1 MYMRMNIGELS
12 SREEMKRLEKD
23 ESLKRQERAEKV
35 LAFLEKIR
43 AFEFFQNIDKD
54 EVAFKEFESFLIRVN
69 GIARDIPIYRRNI
82 DGKHVEI
89 SGGMLGE
96 IILPPREED
105 KRELLEFAFES
116 SLDMSREDAA
126 YMLPAVINAL
136 HMFGDGNGR
145 TSRIIHQLLSAKDK
159 ESFDNDL
166 AKTLSSNGRFD
177 TPDINPGL
185 INWEIEVYIL
195 REFHHWE
202 LIKDIETG
210 CLGYFHE
217 KIRPVASAQFGD
229 IDPTKPAFYEN
240 IGKFQKLRSAD
251 GRYVETALV
260 DALSDERYES
270 ILLTNEYNKRRM
282 VSPLKMESL
291 SEKEWKRIFENYYML
306 KKEHIETMV
315 WMFKDPNEYRNPEN
329 EHETFRDMFIRKIRA
344 EYELLNPNTRIC

>member
-1 MYMRMNIGELS
+1 MSFGELLNQ
-12 SREEMKRLEKD
+12 ETVKRLQEE
-23 ESLKRQERAEKV
+23 ESLHRPERAEKV
-35 LAFLEKIR
+35 IAFLEKIH
-43 AFEFFQNIDKD
+43 AFEFFQNVDKQT
-54 EVAFKEFESFLIRVN
+54 VAFADFESFLIRVN
-69 GIARDIPIYRRNI
+69 GIARDMPLYERNI

-96 IILPPREED
+96 TVLPPREED

-116 SLDMSREDAA
+116 SLDMSREDVS

-136 HMFGDGNGR
+136 HMFSDGNGR
-145 TSRIIHQLLSAKDK
+145 TSRVIHQLLSAKDK

-210 CLGYFHE
+210 RLGYFHE
-217 KIRPVASAQFGD
+217 KIRPIASAQFGD
-229 IDPTKPAFYEN
+229 IDSTKSAFYEN
-240 IGKFQKLRSAD
+240 IGRFQKLRSAD

-291 SEKEWKRIFENYYML
+291 SDTEWKSIFKNYYKL

-344 EYELLNPNTRIC
+344 EYELLNPNTRSC